1 MDRVCG
7 ESKSRR
13 RCSNLWYNKVDIA
26 RISIKGR
33 VRINTCTLVVDE
45 DNVKVLEM
53 DFHTKNADSIAYG
66 SSEGIPSIAFGYS
79 ENTLY
84 LDDGGEITEVE
95 FPRFK
100 GFSVIAADLGRYS
113 CFVVLLKDDYE
124 QLETV
129 WFDKED

>member
-1 MDRVCG
+1 MDIVRG
-7 ESKSRR
+7 ESKNI
-13 RCSNLWYNKVDIA
+13 CDIA

-33 VRINTCTLVVDE
+33 VSINTCALVIDE

-53 DFHTKNADSIAYG
+53 DFHTKNADLIAYG
-66 SSEGIPSIAFGYS
+66 GSSDGIPSIAFGYL

-84 LDDGGEITEVE
+84 EEITEVE
-95 FPRFK
+95 FSRFK
-100 GFSVIAADLGRYS
+100 GFSVIATDVGRYS

-129 WFDKED
+129 LFDKED